1 MFDNLSCH
9 KLDRSL
15 TKYSDMSAFWSVVIL
30 GIVQGLTEFLP
41 ISSSGHLVLLSQIF
55 GIEDSLFVSIILHV
69 ATLLSVV
76 VVLRKE
82 VWQIVRHPFSGAGK
96 KLILE
101 TIPTCLIVLVLYP
114 FVTESFE
121 GALLPVCFMASAV
134 LLVSTELFARKT
146 NFAANQ
152 PLSTK
157 QALIMGIAQGLA
169 TFPGVSRS
177 GTTICAGVMAGGDR
191 KEVAKFSF
199 LMSIPV
205 IILSMCLE
213 IYKFIRAGAALSVSV
228 PGLIVAF
235 LLAFVIGALTMKAMI
250 KLTSSLNFKW
260 FGGYLAIL
268 SIVTLI
274 LKGI

>member
-1 MFDNLSCH
+1 M
-9 KLDRSL
+9 
-15 TKYSDMSAFWSVVIL
+15 

-69 ATLLSVV
+69 ATLLSVI

-96 KLILE
+96 KLILA
-101 TIPTCLIVLVLYP
+101 TIPTCIIVLSLYP
-114 FVTESFE
+114 FVAESFE
-121 GALLPVCFMASAV
+121 GTLLPICFMISAIM
-134 LLVSTELFARKT
+134 LVSTEMFARKSD
-146 NFAANQ
+146 FAAMQ

-177 GTTICAGVMAGGDR
+177 GTTICAGVMSGGER
-191 KEVAKFSF
+191 QEVAKFSF
-199 LMSIPV
+199 LMSVPI

-213 IYKFIRAGAALSVSV
+213 IYKFIREGAALSVNA
-228 PGLIVAF
+228 PGLVIAF

-250 KLTSSLNFKW
+250 KITSSLNFKW
-260 FGGYLAIL
+260 FGGYLFAMAML
-268 SIVTLI
+268 TLI

>member
-1 MFDNLSCH
+1 MRQLFCH

-15 TKYSDMSAFWSVVIL
+15 TKYSDMSAFWSVVVL

-41 ISSSGHLVLLSQIF
+41 ISSSGHLVLLSQFF

-69 ATLLSVV
+69 ATLLSVI

-82 VWQIVRHPFSGAGK
+82 VRQVVCHPFSGIGK
-96 KLILE
+96 KLILA
-101 TIPTCLIVLVLYP
+101 TIPTCIIVLALYP

-121 GALLPVCFMASAV
+121 GALLPVCFMISAIM
-134 LLVSTELFARKT
+134 LVSTEMFARKS
-146 NFAANQ
+146 NIAVKQ

-157 QALIMGIAQGLA
+157 QAFIMGIAQGFA

-177 GTTICAGVMAGGDR
+177 GTTICAGVMSGGDR
-191 KEVAKFSF
+191 QAVAKFSF
-199 LMSIPV
+199 LMSAPI

-213 IYKFIRAGAALSVSV
+213 IYKFIQAGGALSVDA
-228 PGLIVAF
+228 PGLIIAF
-235 LLAFVIGALTMKAMI
+235 LLAFFIGVLTMKAMI
-250 KLTSSLNFKW
+250 KITSSLNFKW
-260 FGGYLAIL
+260 FGGYLTIL
-268 SIVTLI
+268 SVASLI